1 MSTLVEINNLDDR
14 NNGLAAVPIISSS
27 LAPEKVEANKI
38 EALVQLDASIYI
50 TPFLLY
56 HILK

>member
-14 NNGLAAVPIISSS
+14 NNGLAGVPIISSS
-27 LAPEKVEANKI
+27 LAPQKVEANKI
-38 EALVQLDASIYI
+38 EALVQLDASMYI